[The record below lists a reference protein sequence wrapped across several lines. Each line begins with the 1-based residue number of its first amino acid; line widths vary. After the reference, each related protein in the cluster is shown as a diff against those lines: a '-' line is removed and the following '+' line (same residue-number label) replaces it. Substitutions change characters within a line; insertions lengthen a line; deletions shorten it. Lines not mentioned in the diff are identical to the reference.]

1 MGVLIPQPSYNVY
14 SLFRF
19 CPPGRPRVAN
29 PPPRRH
35 APPLPLGR
43 PQIPFPLPERNEEIA
58 NKIKGYWDS
67 PKAKELFCPSSPG
80 EEGTDIVISSRID
93 LLQKTIVGK
102 KKIQNIVNKAD
113 QKGCELS
120 PDETQFMQTKMMYLH
135 NAYLAALEYLPSK
148 KTWKQCCE
156 VAIRELNAV
165 GIDKIN
171 NPETIM
177 RWNGM
182 FRN

>member
-1 MGVLIPQPSYNVY
+1 
-14 SLFRF
+14 
-19 CPPGRPRVAN
+19 
-29 PPPRRH
+29 
-35 APPLPLGR
+35 
-43 PQIPFPLPERNEEIA
+43 
-58 NKIKGYWDS
+58 
-67 PKAKELFCPSSPG
+67 
-80 EEGTDIVISSRID
+80 
-93 LLQKTIVGK
+93 
-102 KKIQNIVNKAD
+102 
-113 QKGCELS
+113 
-120 PDETQFMQTKMMYLH
+120 MQTKMMYLH

-182 FRN
+182 FRNYEKFAHPNLEVELNRLYLPPFLDIYPDAKEDICKWCSKNIESLSSEKLANYIRDELIPKLY